1 VWKINRRRRF
11 VSCAALVAGLL
22 QCGCDYLPLEAV
34 DQSPFACE
42 DETWDEARVNPN
54 RFIAHAGGQI
64 DGLRYTNSLEALEL
78 AYKNGLRLFEFDLVH
93 TSDGRLVAAHDWDR
107 WRDATGS
114 EISVPSHQQFK
125 ENLLHEKYRTL
136 DLSDLERWFARRTDS
151 YLVTDKV
158 MDFEALLDGFSF
170 RDRLIVEVFSVDE
183 YHRALDEGVNYPML
197 SLRAAIINDGKDK
210 VITLFRTQP
219 VKFVAVSSKI
229 VGRNQG
235 LLARLRRNHTCV
247 YVFTSNESSFLKSTY
262 DGLVYGAYADDWSID
277 SGTCTGQQCD
287 TY

>member
-1 VWKINRRRRF
+1 MIDGHRWI
-11 VSCAALVAGLL
+11 VSCVAVVASMI

-34 DQSPFACE
+34 RDTPFTCE
-42 DETWDEARVNPN
+42 DETWDEARVNPK

-64 DGLRYTNSLEALEL
+64 DGRRYTNSLEALEL
-78 AYKNGLRLFEFDLVH
+78 AYKNGLRLFEFDLVK
-93 TSDGRLVAAHDWDR
+93 TSDGHLVAAHDWDS

-114 EISVPSHQQFK
+114 EVSVPSHQQFK
-125 ENLLHEKYRTL
+125 ESLLHEKYHTL

-158 MDFEALLDGFSF
+158 MDFAALLGGFSL

-183 YHRALDEGVNYPML
+183 YRRALNEGVQYPML
-197 SLRAAIINDGKDK
+197 SLRAAMIEDGKEK
-210 VITLFRTQP
+210 VVSLLRTQP

-235 LLARLRRNHTCV
+235 LLARLRRNHACV
-247 YVFTSNESSFLKSTY
+247 YVFTSSEPSFLQSTF
-262 DGLVYGAYADDWSID
+262 DGLVYGAYADDWNIYN
-277 SGTCTGQQCD
+277 GTCSGQRCD